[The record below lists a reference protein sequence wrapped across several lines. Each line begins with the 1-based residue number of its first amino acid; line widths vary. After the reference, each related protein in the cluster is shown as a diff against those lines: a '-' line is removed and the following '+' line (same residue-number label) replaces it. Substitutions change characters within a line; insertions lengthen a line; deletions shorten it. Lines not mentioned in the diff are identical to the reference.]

1 MVGARSVN
9 VWLNKSG
16 RTRCTRNKGLRV
28 WRSLRCRVERVR
40 WDAKNANI
48 GKPNFDRARKE
59 RAPKSLSAVR
69 PSCRASFYL
78 TTPPRDPPRH
88 VASENSAASHRA
100 AAAAANE
107 RAVVVVAAA
116 AVEAASSS
124 ERRRDARLLA
134 NSGRRVAQPAGAE
147 PRRLGGCAASR
158 LARTQQR
165 PRRLR
170 RKGTGLLL
178 VPPHERHRALPS
190 TDAMRG
196 AVGSLR
202 RLGGPRPPRP
212 PWTPPACASGAWR
225 CARELRAWN

>member
-1 MVGARSVN
+1 MC
-9 VWLNKSG
+9 K
-16 RTRCTRNKGLRV
+16 
-28 WRSLRCRVERVR
+28 SLRSRVERVR

-202 RLGGPRPPRP
+202 RLGGGRPPRP